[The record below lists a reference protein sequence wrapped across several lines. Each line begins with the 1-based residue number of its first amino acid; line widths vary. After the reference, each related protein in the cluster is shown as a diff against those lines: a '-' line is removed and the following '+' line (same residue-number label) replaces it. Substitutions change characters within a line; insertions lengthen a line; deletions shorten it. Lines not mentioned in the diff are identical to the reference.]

1 MPFRWGHSL
10 RLLRDSSR
18 IPIPL
23 ITTIRGVDGLNQ
35 TKHWPGLDGMRAVAV
50 LAVVGYHLVIAHFD
64 GGGYLGVDVFFVLS
78 GFLITSLLLGEK
90 SSTGRVSLRA
100 FYVRRALR
108 LIPALLAVILLA
120 AIAVLTIS
128 NLAYERADTLRDIPA
143 VLFFVGNW
151 LDVFAG
157 QTGHL
162 GLLGQ
167 TWSLSVEE
175 QFYLLWPV
183 ALIVATR
190 RFSRTR
196 IAGWLLFVMGFE
208 WTVRLLLVISGTNY
222 ARTYFSTLLHSDGL
236 LIGAALALLAS
247 ERRIPAKLANSR
259 RLPFVALAIIA
270 AMMLAGS
277 GVGGIEWAIL
287 TPLTVVATAVVIMA
301 VTSGSVGPLTR
312 MLSVKPLLWIG
323 KRSYGI
329 YLWSATILWV
339 LQSTNWYVGHV
350 YDGDAVAVIVTFAV
364 AAASYALIE
373 RPALRLKERRF
384 SRTEALPQALEDG
397 RTYGLAPE
405 P

>member
-1 MPFRWGHSL
+1 
-10 RLLRDSSR
+10 
-18 IPIPL
+18 
-23 ITTIRGVDGLNQ
+23 
-35 TKHWPGLDGMRAVAV
+35 MRAVAV